1 MMTMGSISH
10 ITSLFCGSLTDA
22 ASAWLSSQSGRHTS
36 SVPVRSGLQVVENFV
51 EKIMCSS
58 VNGVLGVFEIDL
70 LS

>member
-1 MMTMGSISH
+1 MMTMGSILH

-22 ASAWLSSQSGRHTS
+22 VSACLSSQSRKHTS

-51 EKIMCSS
+51 KKKFRSS
-58 VNGVLGVFEIDL
+58 VNGVLGVFQIDL